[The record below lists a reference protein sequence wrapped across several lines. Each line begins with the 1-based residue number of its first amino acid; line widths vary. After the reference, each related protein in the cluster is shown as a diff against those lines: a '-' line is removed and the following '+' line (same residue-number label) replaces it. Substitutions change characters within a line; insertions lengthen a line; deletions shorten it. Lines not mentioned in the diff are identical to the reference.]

1 MSKKRRSD
9 EAPLPATSAGL
20 IRFFEEESAGIK
32 ISPFTV
38 VIIAVFIIIVVGF
51 AVYLSSG
58 GEVLKQLVTFR

>member
-1 MSKKRRSD
+1 MSRKRRGD

-32 ISPFTV
+32 ISPFAV
-38 VIIAVFIIIVVGF
+38 VAIAVFVVVVVGL

-58 GEVLKQLVTFR
+58 GEVLRQLFTFR